1 MVLHPTAKSSGRVQA
16 RWALERAG
24 VSYVET
30 KHVVVLHMLFT
41 RGLGAGTSC
50 PKLVMGR
57 SSERVV
63 LQESPD
69 ILRFADKNIRN
80 EEDRLYPDDPD
91 MQRLVQAWEWRFDK
105 QLGPHVRRWSYCYLL
120 FEQCSYDLL
129 TQGAPMLERVFG
141 WILMPVLRRI
151 VYGAL
156 YCNKP
161 GAKERSLQVVEAI
174 FKEVDELL
182 ADGRP
187 YICGRRFTAADMTF
201 AALGGPMV
209 SPPQYGAWLPG
220 IEDCPTDMALTME
233 SLRMSPAGRHILKI
247 YDTKRHRL
255 REVEEE
261 VMPSRIRTFGFQ
273 GLMKSFLDLQK

>member
-1 MVLHPTAKSSGRVQA
+1 MASNMTLITDGASHYCEKA

-24 VSYVET
+24 VAYIET
-30 KHVVVLHMLFT
+30 KHVVLLHMLFT

-80 EEDRLYPDDPD
+80 EEDRLYPDDPEL
-91 MQRLVQAWEWRFDK
+91 QKLVQAWEWRFDK

-120 FEQCSYDLL
+120 FDLCSYNLL
-129 TQGAPMLERVFG
+129 TQGAPLLERIFA
-141 WILMPVLRRI
+141 WFLMPFLRRI
-151 VYGAL
+151 VYSAL

-187 YICGRRFTAADMTF
+187 YICGRRFTAADVTF

-209 SPPQYGAWLPG
+209 APPKYGAWMPV
-220 IEDCPTDMALTME
+220 IEDCPRDMASTMNGLRK
-233 SLRMSPAGRHILKI
+233 SLAGKHILKI
-247 YDTKRHRL
+247 YDTKRHKPQETERGTC
-255 REVEEE
+255 RV
-261 VMPSRIRTFGFQ
+261 G
-273 GLMKSFLDLQK
+273 